1 MCDLRFPVGAGNEY
15 FQPICHKNMG
25 HIRRVWPTIFWL
37 IRYIY
42 IYCELKSHETLIDNH
57 MNTEQKLPYESP
69 QTEVVELK
77 VESLILSASSDQYQS
92 QPW

>member
-1 MCDLRFPVGAGNEY
+1 
-15 FQPICHKNMG
+15 MG

-42 IYCELKSHETLIDNH
+42 IYCELKSHEALIDNH

-69 QTEVVELK
+69 QTEVVEVKQEGIICGSGLG
-77 VESLILSASSDQYQS
+77 SPGNYPNGGNPFGS
-92 QPW
+92 